1 MAHLFIFCDIAM
13 TAFFSGLM
21 ITAGLIIAI
30 GAQNAFVLKQGL
42 IKHNITAIVL
52 TCWLCGVLLISAGVF
67 GIGALLSGRPVA
79 AALLSLAGGLFLL
92 AYAALSARRAWK
104 GGGQMQA
111 AGGNE
116 AGMGTL
122 KAIGITLALTLLN
135 PHVYV
140 DAVMLIGGS
149 AASLPVQQKMW
160 FTAGAVLASA
170 LWFALIGFGTRLL
183 LPLFR
188 RERVWQLLDGGIAL
202 MMLYLAA
209 GLLRQ
214 AQQVLLV

>member
-1 MAHLFIFCDIAM
+1 MLFPWAAIKN
-13 TAFFSGLM
+13 TAVS
-21 ITAGLIIAI
+21 
-30 GAQNAFVLKQGL
+30 
-42 IKHNITAIVL
+42 
-52 TCWLCGVLLISAGVF
+52 
-67 GIGALLSGRPVA
+67 SGRGSRGA
-79 AALLSLAGGLFLL
+79 S
-92 AYAALSARRAWK
+92 
-104 GGGQMQA
+104 
-111 AGGNE
+111 E
-116 AGMGTL
+116 
-122 KAIGITLALTLLN
+122 AIGITLALTLLN

-140 DAVMLIGGS
+140 DAVILIGGS

>member
-1 MAHLFIFCDIAM
+1 M
-13 TAFFSGLM
+13 
-21 ITAGLIIAI
+21 
-30 GAQNAFVLKQGL
+30 
-42 IKHNITAIVL
+42 
-52 TCWLCGVLLISAGVF
+52 
-67 GIGALLSGRPVA
+67 A

-149 AASLPVQQKMW
+149 AASLPVPQKMW